1 MNNKLKSMIA
11 GTLVATA
18 AANTLSLESLTNV
31 VANDNQDKNVIM
43 LIADGMSTEALTLAR
58 HVKGSDL
65 AMDEIATGAV
75 ITSWAKGPITD
86 SAPGGTAYSTGE
98 KTNNKYVGTSVH
110 DTPLATMIE
119 GAESIGKATGIIA
132 TSEITHATPADFS
145 AHTNDRSQYNS
156 ILRQQMNLDLEV
168 ALGGGF
174 NKPSG
179 FKDVEDF
186 NSYYN
191 ERVEELAAEGFDF
204 VQTRDE
210 LLAYEGEKLWGS
222 FASADLKYDYDRQAD
237 EDTVEP
243 TLAEMTE
250 KAIEVLDKDEDGFF
264 LMVEGSKVDWAAH
277 ANNTVGIISDILAF
291 DDAVAEAVE
300 FAKEDGNTI
309 VVVTTDH
316 GNSGI
321 TIGSDYYNQNVGS
334 PTRATYEAT
343 TNQLKAAKITEERF
357 NELVA
362 DATDAQ
368 IMSLAKEYYNFD
380 LTNEEL
386 MVVKDQGI
394 REVIARRVGIG
405 YTTGGHTG
413 EQVYLGV
420 YAPKGT
426 KLLEGV
432 VDNTEVSE
440 YMQEM
445 LFGEALLKELTS
457 KLFIEGANALNKLED
472 TTAVLDNSISYAP
485 KVIIEK
491 LGNTIELE
499 LYTNNYTLNG
509 ESFELDSVM
518 PYMSKQGKYY
528 IPQQLIDLINELNEV
543 KSNDSVTG
551 EFMTD
556 AGSDS
561 VSEEEVITEELISDA
576 IEKEQSNEVID
587 TNQVIKDEVITEEV
601 TSDIVVEEEL
611 DEEMVTDEV
620 IEDGVTT
627 EEVINT
633 DLVNN
638 EEVITGGN
646 N

>member
-1 MNNKLKSMIA
+1 MNNKLKSILA

-18 AANTLSLESLTNV
+18 TVNTLNLESLKNV
-31 VANDNQDKNVIM
+31 VANDENDKNVIL
-43 LIADGMSTEALTLAR
+43 LIADGMGTEALTLAR
-58 HVKGSDL
+58 HVKGSNL
-65 AMDEIATGAV
+65 AMDEIATGTV

-186 NSYYN
+186 NSYYQ
-191 ERVEELAAEGFDF
+191 ERVEELKSEGFDF
-204 VQTRDE
+204 IQTRDE

-222 FASADLKYDYDRQAD
+222 FASVDLKYDYDRQAD

-277 ANNTVGIISDILAF
+277 ANNTVGMISDILAF

-321 TIGSDYYNQNVGS
+321 TIGSDYYNQNIGS
-334 PTRATYEAT
+334 YDKATFDAT

-357 NELVA
+357 NSLVSGKS
-362 DATDAQ
+362 DSE
-368 IMSLAKEYYNFD
+368 IISLAKQYYDFD
-380 LTNEEL
+380 LTSEEL
-386 MVVKDQGI
+386 AVVKAQGI

-420 YAPKGT
+420 YAPQGA

-432 VDNTEVSE
+432 VDNTEVSD

-445 LFGEALLKELTS
+445 LFGEKLLPQLTS
-457 KLFIEGANALNKLED
+457 QLFIDGASALEKLEH
-472 TTAVLDNSISYAP
+472 TTFKLDLSVSHAP
-485 KVIIEK
+485 KVRIEK
-491 LGNTIELE
+491 LSNVIELE

-509 ESFELDSVM
+509 EAFELDSVM
-518 PYMSKQGKYY
+518 PYMSKQGTFF
-528 IPQQLIDLINELNEV
+528 IPQQLIDLINGLTEF
-543 KSNDSVTG
+543 KSNEIMSEEVSTDSLVK
-551 EFMTD
+551 EE
-556 AGSDS
+556 
-561 VSEEEVITEELISDA
+561 VSTEAITEEEVNKNIVVDEEDNSGID
-576 IEKEQSNEVID
+576 IEEEDHQDIVI
-587 TNQVIKDEVITEEV
+587 EEEV
-601 TSDIVVEEEL
+601 SVDTII
-611 DEEMVTDEV
+611 DENA
-620 IEDGVTT
+620 
-627 EEVINT
+627 NT
-633 DLVNN
+633 DVVSD
-638 EEVITGGN
+638 EQVITGGN

>member
-156 ILRQQMNLDLEV
+156 ILRQQINLDLEV

-277 ANNTVGIISDILAF
+277 ANNTVGIVSDILAF

-368 IMSLAKEYYNFD
+368 IMSLVKEYYNFD

-457 KLFIEGANALNKLED
+457 KLFIEGATALNKLED

>member
-1 MNNKLKSMIA
+1 
-11 GTLVATA
+11 
-18 AANTLSLESLTNV
+18 
-31 VANDNQDKNVIM
+31 
-43 LIADGMSTEALTLAR
+43 
-58 HVKGSDL
+58 
-65 AMDEIATGAV
+65 
-75 ITSWAKGPITD
+75 
-86 SAPGGTAYSTGE
+86 
-98 KTNNKYVGTSVH
+98 
-110 DTPLATMIE
+110 
-119 GAESIGKATGIIA
+119 
-132 TSEITHATPADFS
+132 
-145 AHTNDRSQYNS
+145 
-156 ILRQQMNLDLEV
+156 
-168 ALGGGF
+168 
-174 NKPSG
+174 
-179 FKDVEDF
+179 
-186 NSYYN
+186 
-191 ERVEELAAEGFDF
+191 
-204 VQTRDE
+204 
-210 LLAYEGEKLWGS
+210 
-222 FASADLKYDYDRQAD
+222 
-237 EDTVEP
+237 
-243 TLAEMTE
+243 MTE

-277 ANNTVGIISDILAF
+277 ANNTVGIVSDILAF

-368 IMSLAKEYYNFD
+368 IMSLVKEYYNFD

-457 KLFIEGANALNKLED
+457 KLFIEGATALNKLED

>member
-277 ANNTVGIISDILAF
+277 ANNTVGIVSDILAF

-457 KLFIEGANALNKLED
+457 KLFIEGATALNKLED

>member
-277 ANNTVGIISDILAF
+277 ANNTVGIVSDILAF

-457 KLFIEGANALNKLED
+457 KLFIEGATALNKLED

-491 LGNTIELE
+491 LGNTVELE

>member
-1 MNNKLKSMIA
+1 MNNKLKSILA

-18 AANTLSLESLTNV
+18 AVNALNLESLKNV
-31 VANDNQDKNVIM
+31 AANDENDKNVIL

-277 ANNTVGIISDILAF
+277 ANNTVGIVSDILAF

-321 TIGSDYYNQNVGS
+321 TIGSDYYNQNIGS
-334 PTRATYEAT
+334 YDKATFDAT
-343 TNQLKAAKITEERF
+343 TNQLKAAKVTEERF
-357 NELVA
+357 NSLVSGKS
-362 DATDAQ
+362 DSE
-368 IMSLAKEYYNFD
+368 IISLAKQYYDFD

-386 MVVKDQGI
+386 AVVKAQGI

-420 YAPKGT
+420 YAPQGT

-432 VDNTEVSE
+432 VDNTEVSD

-445 LFGEALLKELTS
+445 LFGEKLLTQLTS
-457 KLFIEGANALNKLED
+457 QLFIDGASALENLEH
-472 TTAVLDNSISYAP
+472 TTFELDLSVNHAP
-485 KVIIEK
+485 KVMIEK
-491 LGNTIELE
+491 LGNVIELE

-509 ESFELDSVM
+509 EAFELDSVM
-518 PYMSKQGKYY
+518 PYMSKQGTFF
-528 IPQQLIDLINELNEV
+528 IPQQLIDLINDLTEL
-543 KSNDSVTG
+543 KSN
-551 EFMTD
+551 EIMNEE
-556 AGSDS
+556 
-561 VSEEEVITEELISDA
+561 VSTNAETEEEVNTDI
-576 IEKEQSNEVID
+576 VID
-587 TNQVIKDEVITEEV
+587 EEV
-601 TSDIVVEEEL
+601 SVDDITDEKVNTDIVTNEEISTDIGI
-611 DEEMVTDEV
+611 DEEVSTDDITDE
-620 IEDGVTT
+620 EA
-627 EEVINT
+627 NT
-633 DLVNN
+633 DVVSD
-638 EEVITGGN
+638 EQVITGGN

>member
-277 ANNTVGIISDILAF
+277 ANNTVGIVSDILAF

-368 IMSLAKEYYNFD
+368 IMSLVKEYYNFD

-457 KLFIEGANALNKLED
+457 KLFIEGATALNKLED

>member
-277 ANNTVGIISDILAF
+277 ANNTVGIVSDILAF

-368 IMSLAKEYYNFD
+368 IMSLVKEYYNFD

-543 KSNDSVTG
+543 KSKDSVTG

>member
-156 ILRQQMNLDLEV
+156 ILRQQINLDLEV

-277 ANNTVGIISDILAF
+277 ANNTVGIVSDILAF

-368 IMSLAKEYYNFD
+368 IMSLVKEYYNFD

-445 LFGEALLKELTS
+445 LFGEALLPELTS
-457 KLFIEGANALNKLED
+457 KLFIEGATALNKLED